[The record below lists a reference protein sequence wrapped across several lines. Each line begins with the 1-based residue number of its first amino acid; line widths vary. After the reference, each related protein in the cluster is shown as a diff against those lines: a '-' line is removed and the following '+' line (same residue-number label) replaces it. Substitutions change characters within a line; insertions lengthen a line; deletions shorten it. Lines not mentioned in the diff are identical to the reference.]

1 MKQLKIPQILLA
13 LMLLWLI
20 ACNEESLKLKRDNF
34 IKEKDK
40 VDKVLNE
47 QKLSNYLRK
56 LMIKV
61 KNKLKKII

>member
-1 MKQLKIPQILLA
+1 MKQLKIPYILLA
-13 LMLLWLI
+13 LMLLYLI
-20 ACNEESLKLKRDNF
+20 SCNEESIKLQRQRDNF

-61 KNKLKKII
+61 NTFI

>member
-1 MKQLKIPQILLA
+1 MKHSIIHNIYLA
-13 LMLLWLI
+13 LMLMCLI
-20 ACNEESLKLKRDNF
+20 ACNEKSLKFQRDNF
-34 IKEKDK
+34 MKEKDK

-61 KNKLKKII
+61 N